1 MKLSDQA
8 IQLIARS
15 EGFSSTPYRCPA
27 GIPTIGYGSTFY
39 PDGRRVEMDDMP
51 VTEPDALATLQHE
64 AGRVA
69 GQIDGA
75 SKVSLTQGQFDALVS
90 FAYNLGFGTLI
101 ASTLWR
107 KVQANNFAGAADQFD
122 RWIHGG
128 GKILPGLITRRA
140 AEKAMFEGVE
150 NA

>member
-8 IQLIARS
+8 IRLIARS

-27 GIPTIGYGSTFY
+27 GVPTIGYGSTFY
-39 PDGRRVEMDDMP
+39 ADGRRVEMDDLP
-51 VTEPDALATLQHE
+51 ITEPDALALLRGEAEKCADQIAKTTRVTL
-64 AGRVA
+64 
-69 GQIDGA
+69 
-75 SKVSLTQGQFDALVS
+75 SQGQLDALTS
-90 FAYNLGFGTLI
+90 FAYNLGYGNLI

-107 KVQANNFAGAADQFD
+107 KFNAGNFAGAAEEFD

-140 AEKAMFEGVE
+140 AEKAMFEGVPH
-150 NA
+150 A